1 LDKPAYELR
10 VAAAAGRVEDEGWRV
25 RKDGTRF
32 WANVVITA
40 LRDETGRLL
49 GFGKVTRDLTARR
62 QAEEALRQAH
72 AEVVR
77 RVEERTAE
85 LVEANDLL
93 RREAAERRR
102 AEESERVQREYL
114 QTILASIGDAVI
126 VTDPS
131 GAVTYMNHVAET
143 LTGWPLEEARGK
155 TLPDVFVIMN
165 EETRQPVENPVGKV
179 LRTGIAVGLGNH
191 TVLRTKA
198 GGELPID
205 DSAAPVRDAD
215 GRLHGIVLVFREIIA
230 RRRAERA
237 LAQQMAELRQFA
249 YVASHDLQEPLRT
262 VVNFLN
268 LLDRHSQG
276 QLDATAK
283 EYITLAVDGARRIQR
298 LIRDLLTY
306 TQVVNTEP
314 TFTAVKGEV
323 VLTRVLQ
330 NLQAAITDSGAEVT
344 HDPLPTVRGDEQQ
357 LALVLQN
364 LLSNTLKFRGP
375 QPPRVH
381 LSARQD
387 GQYWVFSVRDNGI
400 GLDPRHAERIF
411 GAFQRLHAG
420 EEYQGTGIGLA
431 ICKKIVE
438 RHGGRIW
445 VESQPG
451 EGATFSF
458 TLPAL

>member
-1 LDKPAYELR
+1 
-10 VAAAAGRVEDEGWRV
+10 
-25 RKDGTRF
+25 
-32 WANVVITA
+32 
-40 LRDETGRLL
+40 
-49 GFGKVTRDLTARR
+49 
-62 QAEEALRQAH
+62 
-72 AEVVR
+72 
-77 RVEERTAE
+77 
-85 LVEANDLL
+85 
-93 RREAAERRR
+93 
-102 AEESERVQREYL
+102 
-114 QTILASIGDAVI
+114 
-126 VTDPS
+126 
-131 GAVTYMNHVAET
+131 
-143 LTGWPLEEARGK
+143 
-155 TLPDVFVIMN
+155 
-165 EETRQPVENPVGKV
+165 
-179 LRTGIAVGLGNH
+179 
-191 TVLRTKA
+191 
-198 GGELPID
+198 
-205 DSAAPVRDAD
+205 
-215 GRLHGIVLVFREIIA
+215 
-230 RRRAERA
+230 
-237 LAQQMAELRQFA
+237 
-249 YVASHDLQEPLRT
+249 
-262 VVNFLN
+262 
-268 LLDRHSQG
+268 
-276 QLDATAK
+276 
-283 EYITLAVDGARRIQR
+283 
-298 LIRDLLTY
+298 
-306 TQVVNTEP
+306 
-314 TFTAVKGEV
+314 TAVKGEV

-364 LLSNTLKFRGP
+364 LLGNTLKFRGP